1 MKDILVRSL
10 MFISSYFPLYVFMLV
25 KIYMNTETIFSTN
38 LNNWYN
44 YKLWVV
50 VILCC
55 FILTSFL
62 SLVCFLK
69 NNSINIK
76 GIDNIER
83 ADDIVL
89 NYIYTYMLPIL
100 SFELE
105 KIDTLIINGLLFLL
119 VWFLYIKL
127 QLVYLNPLWA
137 AFGYIPY
144 PYKDGYI
151 LTNIEY
157 EVLKRNQGVDI
168 VGHYL
173 TNGVFVANK
182 KDNKFE

>member
-1 MKDILVRSL
+1 
-10 MFISSYFPLYVFMLV
+10 MLV
-25 KIYMNTETIFSTN
+25 KIYINMEFVFPID
-38 LNNWYN
+38 LNNWYG
-44 YKLWVV
+44 YKLWAVS
-50 VILCC
+50 ILCS
-55 FILTSFL
+55 FILISFL
-62 SLVCFLK
+62 SLFCFLQ
-69 NNSINIK
+69 NGSQNIK
-76 GIDNIER
+76 RIDNVER
-83 ADDIVL
+83 SDDIVL

-105 KIDTLIINGLLFLL
+105 KVDTIIINGLLFLL

-157 EVLKRNQGVDI
+157 EVLKRNQGVEI

-173 TNGVFVANK
+173 TNGVFIANK
-182 KDNKFE
+182 KDNKLEL